1 MKLNHIYTGDNV
13 EILATFPDNSI
24 DLTITSP
31 PYDETSYVNGVLKTF
46 PEKGLRDYEGY
57 TWDFVSVAE
66 QLYRIT
72 KPGGVVV
79 WVVGDKT
86 EGGSESGSSFRQALY
101 FKELGFNIH
110 DTMLYQTNK
119 PPLNHNR
126 YEQCFEYMFILS
138 RGKPKTFNP
147 IMVDTNHPGSKPG
160 ASFRHQDG
168 SLKPA
173 FHNNP
178 TRKEK
183 IKGNVWLFG
192 SGYNKSTRDNIAF
205 EHPAIFPEQLAKDH
219 IISWSEPGNIVLD
232 PFCGSGTT
240 LKQAIETGRQYI
252 GIDCS
257 HTYVSLS
264 RKRIARAR
272 TPLFLI

>member
-79 WVVGDKT
+79 WIVGDKT
-86 EGGSESGSSFRQALY
+86 DKGTESGSSFRQALY
-101 FKELGFNIH
+101 FKEIGFNLH
-110 DTMLYQTNK
+110 DTMIYEKSTSPFPQ
-119 PPLNHNR
+119 HVR
-126 YEQCFEYMFILS
+126 YNQLFEFMFVFS
-138 RGKPKTFNP
+138 RGSIKTFNP
-147 IMVDTNHPGSKPG
+147 IKVKSKTG
-160 ASFRHQDG
+160 GTFRRNDGGYRQKDG
-168 SLKPA
+168 SLQKA
-173 FHNNP
+173 KYA
-178 TRKEK
+178 TRKEDK
-183 IKGNVWLFG
+183 TKGNIWRYSVG
-192 SGYNKSTRDNIAF
+192 RTVGVTG
-205 EHPAIFPEQLAKDH
+205 EHPAVFPEQLAKDH
-219 IISWSEPGNIVLD
+219 IVSWSEPDDIVLD
-232 PFCGSGTT
+232 PFVGSGTVP
-240 LKQAIETGRQYI
+240 KMCIETGRQYI